1 MRSAS
6 RSGVVTISNLPCN
19 VVDGILGCL
28 PLKDAVKTS
37 ILSKDWRYKWVTRQE
52 LDFSDE
58 FFKSF
63 KEKQEAKAIIYQVL
77 LLHRGPILKFKLG
90 GRNLKSCPDIDH
102 WILFLSKKN
111 IQEFTLY
118 MWSDN
123 KYYLPSHLFTF
134 QELRYLEVSECLFH
148 PPPGFEGFEKLISLD
163 LQHVT
168 FVPAT
173 FKDFILKCPS
183 LERLMLRWC
192 TDFDTLEI
200 DAPTL
205 KFFDFTGESKSI
217 CFKNAPMLENV
228 SVYLSVSRVLPYPS
242 HVCSN
247 LTKFF
252 HYMPSLKELD
262 LCNSTLEYL
271 IMGGVPESPPTALN
285 NIKSLR
291 MSDMS
296 FRNVEQVS
304 GAVYLITS
312 CPKLQELTIDI
323 TVSAGNVVE
332 PVVQFLRAQSI
343 SCGVAKL
350 LQRVEM
356 SYFTGAETEMEFV
369 RFILASAPVLE
380 EILIW
385 NVAHHFHRSTQMMDD
400 EMKLFGRASPN
411 VRIILEVFTEEDCV
425 LLEPEEVM
433 D

>member
-1 MRSAS
+1 MRSTS
-6 RSGVVTISNLPCN
+6 GSGVVTISNLPCN
-19 VVDGILGCL
+19 VVDGILGRL

-52 LDFSDE
+52 LDFSNE
-58 FFKSF
+58 FFESF

-77 LLHRGPILKFKLG
+77 LLHRGPILKFELG
-90 GRNLKSCPDIDH
+90 GDLKSCPDIDH

-111 IQEFTLY
+111 VQEFTLN

-134 QELRYLEVSECLFH
+134 QELRHLEVSECLFH
-148 PPPGFEGFEKLISLD
+148 PPPGFQGFEKLISLD
-163 LQHVT
+163 FQHVT

-173 FKDFILKCPS
+173 FTDFISKCPS

-200 DAPTL
+200 DAPNL

-228 SVYLSVSRVLPYPS
+228 SVYLSVSGVLPYPS
-242 HVCSN
+242 HVCCN

-262 LCNSTLEYL
+262 LCDSTLEYL
-271 IMGGVPESPPTALN
+271 MMGGVAESPPTALN

-291 MSDMS
+291 MSGMS
-296 FRNVEQVS
+296 FRNVEVVS

-312 CPKLQELTIDI
+312 CPKLQELTIDC

-332 PVVQFLRAQSI
+332 AVVQFLRAQSM

-356 SYFTGAETEMEFV
+356 SYFTGADVEMEFV
-369 RFILASAPVLE
+369 RFILASAPALE

-385 NVAHHFHRSTQMMDD
+385 NVAHHFVQSTQMIDD
-400 EMKLFGRASPN
+400 EMKQFRRASPN
-411 VRIILEVFTEEDCV
+411 VRIILKVFTEEDCV
-425 LLEPEEVM
+425 FT
-433 D
+433 